1 MFAKLKMG
9 LLLLA
14 TAALIAVAV
23 GQDME
28 YSVNIANNTTLGN
41 YLANETGFTLYYFL
55 NDSPGNGTSTCY
67 GGCADAWPIFYS
79 ENITVPEGLNAS
91 DFTTINRTDGTMQTA
106 YKGWPLYFYYEDAD
120 AGDVYGQ
127 GVNDVWYVI
136 NPDNFPPQ

>member
-79 ENITVPEGLNAS
+79 ENVTVPEGLNAS

-106 YKGWPLYFYYEDAD
+106 YKGWPLYFYYEDAE

>member
-1 MFAKLKMG
+1 LFAKLKMG

-79 ENITVPEGLNAS
+79 ENVTVPEGLNAS

-106 YKGWPLYFYYEDAD
+106 YKGWPLYFYYEDAE

>member
-1 MFAKLKMG
+1 MG

-67 GGCADAWPIFYS
+67 GGCADAWPVFYS
-79 ENITVPEGLNAS
+79 ENVTVPEGLNAS

-106 YKGWPLYFYYEDAD
+106 YKGWPLYFYYEDAE

>member
-1 MFAKLKMG
+1 LFAKLKMG

-67 GGCADAWPIFYS
+67 GGCADAWPVFYS
-79 ENITVPEGLNAS
+79 ENVTVPEGLNAS

-106 YKGWPLYFYYEDAD
+106 YKGWPLYFYYEDAE

>member
-1 MFAKLKMG
+1 MG

-79 ENITVPEGLNAS
+79 ENVTVPEGLNAS

-106 YKGWPLYFYYEDAD
+106 YKGWPLYFYYEDAE

>member
-67 GGCADAWPIFYS
+67 GGCADAWPVFYS
-79 ENITVPEGLNAS
+79 ENVTVPEGLNAS

-106 YKGWPLYFYYEDAD
+106 YKGWPLYFYYEDAE